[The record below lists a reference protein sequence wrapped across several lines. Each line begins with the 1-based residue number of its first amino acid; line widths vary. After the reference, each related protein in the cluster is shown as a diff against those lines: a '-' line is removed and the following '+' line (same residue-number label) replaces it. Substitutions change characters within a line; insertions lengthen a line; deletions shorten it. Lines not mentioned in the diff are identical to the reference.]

1 MSVRGAAGPAG
12 LAGLVGRVPLR
23 RALVATLLL
32 VVTLALVGSGL
43 ATHATLRG
51 YLLDRVDE
59 QLRGVAPV
67 LAGSTGLGETP
78 TRSRG
83 PQGRGPLPSEFVV
96 QVVDE
101 SGQVVL
107 GPTSNLVDDEPL
119 PLLPSDPAA
128 EDAEDTFTVGAV
140 SGDGR
145 WRVRSVPVTLADGSS
160 GTLMV
165 AQSLDDVEGILD
177 RLVLL
182 LLVIGVVTLAVVG
195 AVGYLL
201 VRGSLRP
208 LQDVERTAAAIAA
221 GDLSE
226 RVPEADERTEVGQ
239 LAAALNVM
247 LGRVESA
254 FAEREAGEQAARTS
268 EERMRRFVADASHEL
283 RTPLTT
289 IRGFA
294 ELYRQ
299 GAVSDDDGVRR
310 VVGRIESEAQRM
322 GLLVEDLLLLARLD
336 QQRPLASEPVDLL
349 DLATEAVES
358 ARAVQP
364 DRPVVLEVGSLD
376 GLPVVVGDA
385 PRLRQVLD
393 NLLGNALRHTPEDT
407 RVTVSVSTRSG
418 DGGAPARVAVEVADE
433 GPGMDADHARRVFE
447 RFYRADESRN
457 RTDGGTGLGLAIASS
472 LVQAHGGTLGVD
484 TAPGRGARFRVDL
497 PAER

>member
-1 MSVRGAAGPAG
+1 MRA
-12 LAGLVGRVPLR
+12 LARRVPLR

-32 VVTLALVGSGL
+32 LVTLALVGSGF

-51 YLLDRVDE
+51 YLLERVDD
-59 QLRGVAPV
+59 QLRGAAPV
-67 LAGSTGLGETP
+67 VAGSGGADETLERRP
-78 TRSRG
+78 G
-83 PQGRGPLPSEFVV
+83 PGGRGPLPSAFVV
-96 QVVDE
+96 QVVDG
-101 SGQVVL
+101 SGATVV
-107 GPTSNLVDDEPL
+107 GPTSNLLDDEPL
-119 PLLPSDPAA
+119 PDLPDDPEAGP
-128 EDAEDTFTVGAV
+128 DGTSFTVAAV
-140 SGDGR
+140 SGDGQ
-145 WRVRSVPVTLADGSS
+145 WRVRAVDVTLSDGTQ

-165 AQSLDDVEGILD
+165 AQSLEDVQGILD

-182 LLVIGVVTLAVVG
+182 LLVIGGVTVAVLG

-201 VRGSLRP
+201 VRGSLKP
-208 LQDVERTAAAIAA
+208 LQDVERTAARIAA
-221 GDLSE
+221 GDLGE
-226 RVPEADERTEVGQ
+226 RVPHADPRSEVGQ

-247 LGRVESA
+247 LAQIESA
-254 FAEREAGEQAARTS
+254 FAEREAGERAARGS

-310 VVGRIESEAQRM
+310 LVGRIEGEAARM

-336 QQRPLASEPVDLL
+336 QQRPLAREPVDLL
-349 DLATEAVES
+349 ALTTEAVES
-358 ARAVQP
+358 ARAVAPQ
-364 DRPVVLEVGSLD
+364 RPLALEVGALE
-376 GLPVVVGDA
+376 GLPVVLGDG

-393 NLLGNALRHTPEDT
+393 NLIGNALRHTPADA
-407 RVTVSVSTRSG
+407 RVTVSVGTRH
-418 DGGAPARVAVEVADE
+418 DTGGEPRVRVEVADE
-433 GPGMDADHARRVFE
+433 GPGMDPDHAARVFE

-457 RTDGGTGLGLAIASS
+457 RNDGGSGLGLAIASS
-472 LVQAHGGTLGVD
+472 LVQAHGGSISVD

>member
-1 MSVRGAAGPAG
+1 VAGVPRV
-12 LAGLVGRVPLR
+12 AGLVGRVPLR

-32 VVTLALVGSGL
+32 VVTLALLGSGL

-67 LAGSTGLGETP
+67 VAGSTGLGEAP

-83 PQGRGPLPSEFVV
+83 PLGRGPLPSEFVV
-96 QVVDE
+96 EVVDE
-101 SGQVVL
+101 SGESVI
-107 GPTSNLVDDEPL
+107 GPTSNLVEDEPL
-119 PLLPSDPAA
+119 PLLPDDPETAG
-128 EDAEDTFTVGAV
+128 DGDGFTVAAV

-145 WRVRSVPVTLADGSS
+145 WRVRAVPVTLADGSS

-165 AQSLDDVEGILD
+165 AQSLDGVQGILD

-182 LLVIGVVTLAVVG
+182 LMVIGVVTVAVLG

-221 GDLSE
+221 GDLSK

-310 VVGRIESEAQRM
+310 VVGRIESEAARM

-349 DLATEAVES
+349 DLTTEAVES

-364 DRPVVLEVGSLD
+364 GRPVVLEVGPLD
-376 GLPVVVGDA
+376 ALPVVVGDA

-393 NLLGNALRHTPEDT
+393 NLLGNALRHTPEGT
-407 RVTVSVSTRSG
+407 LVTVSVGTRRS
-418 DGGAPARVAVEVADE
+418 DDGAPARVEVEVADE
-433 GPGMDADHARRVFE
+433 GPGMDADHAGRVFE

-457 RTDGGTGLGLAIASS
+457 RNDGGTGLGLAIASS
-472 LVQAHGGTLGVD
+472 LVQAHGGTLSVD
-484 TAPGRGARFRVDL
+484 TAPGRGARFRIDL

>member
-1 MSVRGAAGPAG
+1 MP
-12 LAGLVGRVPLR
+12 GLVGRVPLR

-32 VVTLALVGSGL
+32 VVTLALLGSGL

-59 QLRGVAPV
+59 QLRGVASV
-67 LAGSTGLGETP
+67 VAGSTGLGEAR

-83 PQGRGPLPSEFVV
+83 PLGRGPLPSEFVV
-96 QVVDE
+96 EVVDE
-101 SGQVVL
+101 SGDSVL

-119 PLLPSDPAA
+119 PLLPDDPESASDGADGA
-128 EDAEDTFTVGAV
+128 DGDGFTVAAV

-145 WRVRSVPVTLADGSS
+145 WRVRAVPVTLADGSS

-165 AQSLDDVEGILD
+165 AQSLEGVQGILD

-182 LLVIGVVTLAVVG
+182 LVVIGVVTVAVLG
-195 AVGYLL
+195 AVGFLL

-247 LGRVESA
+247 LGQVESA

-310 VVGRIESEAQRM
+310 LVGRIESEAARM

-349 DLATEAVES
+349 DLTTEAVES

-364 DRPVVLEVGSLD
+364 DRPVVLEVGPLD
-376 GLPVVVGDA
+376 ALPVVVGDA

-393 NLLGNALRHTPEDT
+393 NLLGNALRHTPEGT
-407 RVTVSVSTRSG
+407 RVTVSVGTRRS
-418 DGGAPARVAVEVADE
+418 DDGAPARVEVVVADE
-433 GPGMDADHARRVFE
+433 GPGMDADHAGRVFE

-484 TAPGRGARFRVDL
+484 TAPGQGARFRIAL

>member
-1 MSVRGAAGPAG
+1 VAGVPRV
-12 LAGLVGRVPLR
+12 AGLVGRVPLR

-32 VVTLALVGSGL
+32 VVTLALLGSGL

-67 LAGSTGLGETP
+67 VAGSTGLGEAP

-83 PQGRGPLPSEFVV
+83 PLGRGPLPSEFVV
-96 QVVDE
+96 EVVDE
-101 SGQVVL
+101 SGESVI
-107 GPTSNLVDDEPL
+107 GPTSNLVEDEQL
-119 PLLPSDPAA
+119 PLLPDDPETAG
-128 EDAEDTFTVGAV
+128 DGDGFTVAAV

-145 WRVRSVPVTLADGSS
+145 WRVRAVPVTLADGSS

-165 AQSLDDVEGILD
+165 AQSLDGVQGILD

-182 LLVIGVVTLAVVG
+182 LMVIGVVTVAVLG

-221 GDLSE
+221 GDLSK

-310 VVGRIESEAQRM
+310 VVGRIESEAARM

-349 DLATEAVES
+349 DLTTEAVES

-364 DRPVVLEVGSLD
+364 GRPVVLEVGPLD
-376 GLPVVVGDA
+376 ALPVVVGDA

-393 NLLGNALRHTPEDT
+393 NLLGNALRHTPEGT
-407 RVTVSVSTRSG
+407 LVTVSVGTRRS
-418 DGGAPARVAVEVADE
+418 DDGAPARVEVEVADE
-433 GPGMDADHARRVFE
+433 GPGMDADHAGRVFE

-457 RTDGGTGLGLAIASS
+457 RNDGGTGLGLAIASS
-472 LVQAHGGTLGVD
+472 LVQAHGGTLSVD
-484 TAPGRGARFRVDL
+484 TAPGRGARFRIDL